1 MKNFYIVGIIL
12 FLLYIIFSYNKNE
25 EYFTNS
31 EDAKK
36 METNFEKV
44 KKGLSKTFDE
54 LQKQTLI
61 KYFDTIVNVAKS
73 QLEQPEKGDIGET
86 GEKGETGQ
94 AGGTYV
100 RAGTLTL
107 SKNRKF
113 RDSNDTDKNLVL
125 SVQNNEDLPTTETI
139 MQANMEPF
147 NMSPSQDWML
157 LPTGQLMNNYKKK
170 CLIGSEIGGSVI
182 AKFDNCTVESKD
194 TTIHDEERWDYNL
207 NGQLVSRS
215 HKFKGMS
222 GNTCLTKTDKNNFLT
237 VEPCDTC
244 NIDGATDNSEFSG
257 KCKNQQWWWN

>member
-1 MKNFYIVGIIL
+1 MEIFYIVGIL
-12 FLLYIIFSYNKNE
+12 FLLYIFFNYNKNE

-31 EDAKK
+31 EDKKK
-36 METNFEKV
+36 METAFNKV

-54 LQKQTLI
+54 LQKQTLV
-61 KYFDTIVNVAKS
+61 KYFDAIVNVAKS

-86 GEKGETGQ
+86 GEKGDTGQ

-100 RAGTLTL
+100 RSGTLTL

-113 RDSNDTDKNLVL
+113 RDTNDSNKNGVLSIQHNDT
-125 SVQNNEDLPTTETI
+125 LPTTETI

-170 CLIGSEIGGSVI
+170 CLIGSEIGGNVI
-182 AKFDNCTVESKD
+182 AKFDKCAVESKD
-194 TTIHDEERWDYNL
+194 TTIHAEEQWTYNL
-207 NGQLVSRS
+207 NGQMVSRS
-215 HKFKGMS
+215 HKFKGGDTM
-222 GNTCLTKTDKNNFLT
+222 CLAKKDDSNFLI

-244 NIDGATDNSEFSG
+244 NMDGTEDNSEFSA